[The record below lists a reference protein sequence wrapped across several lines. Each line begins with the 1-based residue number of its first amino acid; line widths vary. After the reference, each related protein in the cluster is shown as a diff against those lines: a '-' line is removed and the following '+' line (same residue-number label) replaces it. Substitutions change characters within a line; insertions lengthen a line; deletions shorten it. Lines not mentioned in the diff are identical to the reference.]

1 MNIFT
6 LMGTI
11 LVDNTVANSSISE
24 TGQAAD
30 GLADK
35 LGNGLKT
42 AAGVVVGALTAVGT
56 AAVGMATVAV
66 NAADDCKKALNNLQT
81 QTGAT
86 DEEMGGLKETLLSI
100 YGGNYGESFEDVAS
114 AIASVKQQTN
124 LTGKELESTAQN
136 AIVLRD
142 TFDWGVDEQLN
153 AVNQLM
159 QNFGVS
165 SEEAFNLIAQGA
177 QNGLN
182 AQGDL
187 MDIVKEY
194 SVHFAQL
201 GLDAEDMFNSLKSG
215 ADSGAFSM
223 DKLGDAVKELG
234 IKLKAGD
241 ADESLKELGLNADEL
256 KKKFNEGGEA
266 AKIAFQEVNKA
277 LAECEDVTLRNQ
289 YATSMYGTMWEDLGV
304 KATFAL
310 SNINGE
316 FDSTLD
322 TMQKIDSIKYD
333 SFSEAIAG
341 IKREIEVGLIIP
353 FGEKL
358 LPYLNEFANWF
369 QENKDQ
375 IISGLSG
382 VLDEVVNGIEFL
394 INNLETIAKVAGT
407 AVASLLAIK
416 TISVVVG
423 AITTLSSAVTGLNAA
438 FTFIAANPVALA
450 IIGIGTAAGIV
461 TAHVIEANARQKE
474 WNNTL
479 QDSVILSE
487 QITELTAEQE
497 AISQKTVNSI
507 TNQLTTYTQLTN
519 QIAELDAQIAQYGDS
534 TGELESAKQDLVKE
548 SGKLLKAIEDEYGSY
563 DNAIEVAHNYKKALD
578 NNNETKKTLAKYT
591 DSYAS
596 SLVKETLQ
604 TSQLNKQTQDA
615 LETYKKYNSQQ
626 IMNKEETNLYNNA
639 IKVLQENVYGLD
651 VRLNANTR
659 LWEVNTAQVESSIES
674 NNALNNAK
682 IQQANTFQ
690 RMSEQ
695 IATGSKEEAKAVI
708 ESCEAAIDGLR
719 AQRSAQM
726 MFGGDIT
733 AEQKAEMEQYYGMID
748 KAKAKL
754 NEVSTN
760 ITGAAKKAGSEAG
773 KSAKEAAEDV
783 VDSYINMYNQK
794 KSLGKTDVNEQEK
807 MLSELKKKHSD
818 TADHIIKINDFALQ
832 ESLDI
837 IEQRKEKEELTT
849 EEIIVLYQEASKNY
863 ALTYTD
869 KKTVTDAINQEI
881 KDSVDNLTSDIDT
894 LNDKQLSDLIDNLSD
909 MKVKYDD
916 YGYDVEYIEQQITE
930 ACKTEYERQY
940 DELSNNVEQM
950 KEKRKELYQNE
961 VNTIDEELKETLE
974 GLDAQLE
981 AIEST
986 ATEREKLARE
996 QKLREAIA
1004 KAETAEEIKRA
1015 QEELDKWLVEQ
1026 SEKEEKRRIQAAKE
1040 QARKDA
1046 EDKKKD
1052 AKTNYESQLEDID
1065 NFMLEESKKLEQRE
1079 KNRALSEEELTK
1091 LAKEELEQQE
1101 KDLQESLDARE
1112 LKFQK
1117 FVDNMN
1123 RIGEAVTSQDVKE
1136 FVDGS
1141 HRSGLS
1147 YVPFDGYKAEL
1158 HEGER
1163 VLTKQE
1169 AEDYNKDEESSKEY
1183 EKVDTSKMEDLLK
1196 QVLNALITL
1205 PKRQKLE
1212 QNMA

>member
-11 LVDNTVANSSISE
+11 LVDNTAANSNISE
-24 TGQAAD
+24 TGQATD

-35 LGNGLKT
+35 IGGVLVNSAK
-42 AAGVVVGALTAVGT
+42 AAGVALAAIGT

-66 NAADDCKKALNNLQT
+66 NSADECKKALNSLQA

-86 DEEMGGLKETLLSI
+86 NEEMESYKQTMLNI
-100 YGGNYGESFEDVAS
+100 YGANYGESFEDVT
-114 AIASVKQQTN
+114 K
-124 LTGKELESTAQN
+124 N

-142 TFDWGVDEQLN
+142 TFEWEVDEQLN

-256 KKKFNEGGEA
+256 KQKFNEGGEA

-333 SFSEAIAG
+333 SFSEAMAG

-423 AITTLSSAVTGLNAA
+423 AITTLSSAVTGLNSA
-438 FTFIAANPVALA
+438 FAFIAANPVALA

-591 DSYAS
+591 DSYAN

-615 LETYKKYNSQQ
+615 LETYKKYNAQLVKSDY
-626 IMNKEETNLYNNA
+626 ETELYNDA
-639 IKVLQENVYGLD
+639 IEILQENVFGLD
-651 VRLNANTR
+651 AKLNGNTR
-659 LWEVNTAQVESSIES
+659 QWEINTAQVESSIES
-674 NNALNNAK
+674 NTALNNAK

-760 ITGAAKKAGSEAG
+760 ITGAAKKAGSEAS

-849 EEIIVLYQEASKNY
+849 EEIIELYKEASKNY

-940 DELSNNVEQM
+940 DELSQNVEQM

-986 ATEREKLARE
+986 ATEREKLVRE
-996 QKLREAIA
+996 QKLKEAIA

-1015 QEELDKWLVEQ
+1015 QEELDKWLIEQ

-1040 QARKDA
+1040 QARKEA

-1065 NFMLEESKKLEQRE
+1065 NFMLEENKKLEERE

-1112 LKFQK
+1112 VKFQK

-1183 EKVDTSKMEDLLK
+1183 DKVDTSKMEDLLK

-1205 PKRQKLE
+1205 PKRQKIE